1 VRYGD
6 STTRLPTSPDSL
18 LRRLKQ
24 RFLGLAGAFAILVAG
39 PACADSLVTQTISL
53 TSGWNAVFL
62 EVTPQTNKA
71 IDVFAGVPI
80 DSVWTFIHEGQGVE
94 FIQNVSEELV
104 DDPFWL
110 VFFPTNRIE
119 AKFNDLARIVGDTP
133 YFIKLP
139 AGTSYTWNVTGSPA
153 VPRYDWNPEY
163 FNLVGFFINPVPP
176 RPTAANFFAH
186 SPVLSGQAIYR
197 LDANGV
203 WQLVASPQSEQLRE
217 GEAIWVFASGETDY
231 MGPLHVT
238 IDQNAGMDFGGSLDE
253 LSVYLENRSLTN
265 STTVTIEDL
274 SPGGT
279 EFSYWTF
286 DTNVDEVVWLDL
298 PDPLTVTIGTG
309 VTHRLRLA
317 VNRGAISGDSY
328 DTVLQVI
335 SDTGMRVRLP
345 VTARKELSGP

>member
-1 VRYGD
+1 M
-6 STTRLPTSPDSL
+6 RLKELIRWRSRCIIGAFSL
-18 LRRLKQ
+18 L
-24 RFLGLAGAFAILVAG
+24 LAS
-39 PACADSLVTQTISL
+39 PASGSSLVTQTIPL

-62 EVTPQTNKA
+62 EVTPETNSVLN
-71 IDVFAGVPI
+71 VFSGVPI
-80 DSVWTFIHEGQGVE
+80 DSVWTFIHDGQGVE
-94 FIQNVSEELV
+94 FIQNVSEVLA

-110 VFFPTNRIE
+110 VFFPTNRVE

-139 AGTSYTWNVTGSPA
+139 AGTSTTWSVTGIPA
-153 VPRYDWNPEY
+153 VPRYNWNPEY
-163 FNLVGFFINPVPP
+163 FNLAGFFINPVPP

-186 SPVLSGQAIYR
+186 SPTLNGQAIYR
-197 LDANGV
+197 LDASGV
-203 WQLVASPQSEQLRE
+203 WQLVTAPASTELKE
-217 GEAIWVFASGETDY
+217 GEAIWVYANGESDY

-274 SPGGT
+274 TPGGT

-286 DTNVDEVVWLDL
+286 NTNVDEVVWLDL
-298 PDPLTVTIGTG
+298 PDPLTVSIPPG
-309 VTHRLRLA
+309 VTHRVRLS
-317 VNRGAISGDSY
+317 VNRGEISGDAY

-345 VTARKELSGP
+345 AHARKELSGP

>member
-1 VRYGD
+1 MQLKELMRRGI
-6 STTRLPTSPDSL
+6 RCFIGAFSL
-18 LRRLKQ
+18 LL
-24 RFLGLAGAFAILVAG
+24 AG
-39 PACADSLVTQTISL
+39 PALGDSLVTQTISL

-62 EVTPQTNKA
+62 EVTPQTNSVV
-71 IDVFAGVPI
+71 DVFAGVPI

-94 FIQNVSEELV
+94 FIQDVSEELV

-139 AGTSYTWNVTGSPA
+139 AGTSATWNVTGTPA

-186 SPVLSGQAIYR
+186 APALNGQAIYR
-197 LDANGV
+197 LDASGV
-203 WQLVASPQSEQLRE
+203 WQLVSSPASTQLRE
-217 GEAIWVFASGETDY
+217 GEALWVYASSETDY

-238 IDQNAGMDFGGSLDE
+238 IDQNAGMDYGGSLDE

-274 SPGGT
+274 TPGGA

-298 PDPLTVTIGTG
+298 PDPLTVTIAAG
-309 VTHRLRLA
+309 VTHRLRLS

-328 DTVLQVI
+328 DTILQVI

-345 VTARKELSGP
+345 VHARKELSGP